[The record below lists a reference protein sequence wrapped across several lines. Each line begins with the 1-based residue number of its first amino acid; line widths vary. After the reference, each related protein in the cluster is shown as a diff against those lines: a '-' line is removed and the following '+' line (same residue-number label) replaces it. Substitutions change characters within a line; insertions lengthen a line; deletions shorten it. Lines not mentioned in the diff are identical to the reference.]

1 MLGAAL
7 ALGGLVTGP
16 EQASAHPSPA
26 AGPSRAAADG
36 AGTASPAN
44 RQAPPDAAPRAVA
57 TGGPV
62 LAAPVAG
69 PGTLPTTA
77 GLQRDLAQV
86 LQDRG
91 LGTLNFAIADGSTGQ
106 FLYGSGETTPA
117 TPASTTKLLTAVAV
131 LALLPADA
139 RISTRVVKG
148 AAPGE
153 ITLVGGGDPT
163 LSVLPQDRVQVG
175 GLPVDAE
182 SAPASLT
189 ELARQTADALKA
201 AGTPTVKLGYDTSL
215 YSGPLLHK
223 ENDYANIAPVTPLM
237 ADEGKVDPTAT
248 IDAPSRYTD
257 PADQATETF
266 AGLLRAQGITVDGKA
281 TQVTAAQGAQQ
292 LAEVR
297 SPTIPRLVERTLT
310 TSDNTLAEALARQ
323 AALAAHK
330 PASFDGGVAAV
341 TETLQKLGVPMDGVV
356 INDGSGLYTGN
367 LISPLVLAKLLSV
380 AASPEHPELRPVLTG
395 LPIAGF
401 TGTLRSRFG
410 ASSGAQN
417 AAGIVRAKTG
427 TLGDSGVFTLAGT
440 VVDADGRVLVFAFMN
455 KSVSD
460 GAAARAATDRA
471 VARLAAC
478 GCR

>member
-1 MLGAAL
+1 MAL
-7 ALGGLVTGP
+7 ATGGL
-16 EQASAHPSPA
+16 ASGGDRAFAHPSPA
-26 AGPSRAAADG
+26 ADRAGVPAAARAAA
-36 AGTASPAN
+36 
-44 RQAPPDAAPRAVA
+44 
-57 TGGPV
+57 TGGVV

-69 PGTLPTTA
+69 ADTLPTTA

-91 LGTLNFAIADGSTGQ
+91 LGGLNFAIADGSTSRL
-106 FLYGSGETTPA
+106 LYGSGENTPA
-117 TPASTTKLLTAVAV
+117 TPASTTKLLTAVA
-131 LALLPADA
+131 ALSLIPADT

-163 LSVLPQDRVQVG
+163 LSALPADRIQVG

-182 SAPASLT
+182 TAPASLA
-189 ELARQTADALKA
+189 ELARQTATALKA
-201 AGTPTVKLGYDTSL
+201 AGTGTVKLGYDTSL

-257 PADQATETF
+257 PADQTAETF
-266 AGLLRAQGITVDGKA
+266 AGLLKAQGITVDGKA
-281 TQVTAAQGAQQ
+281 QQASAAQGAQQ
-292 LAEVR
+292 LAEVK
-297 SPTIPRLVERTLT
+297 SPTIARLVERTLT

-323 AALAAHK
+323 AALAAHE
-330 PASFDGGVAAV
+330 PASFDGAVAAV
-341 TETLQKLGVPMDGVV
+341 TEALQKLGVPMNGVV
-356 INDGSGLYTGN
+356 LGDGSGLYTGN
-367 LISPLVLAKLLSV
+367 LISPLVLAKVLSV

-401 TGTLRSRFG
+401 TGTLRTRFG
-410 ASSGAQN
+410 ASSGAQE

-427 TLGDSGVFTLAGT
+427 TLADSGVYTLAGT

-455 KSVSD
+455 KSTD
-460 GAAARAATDRA
+460 GAATRAATDRA
-471 VARLAAC
+471 AARLAAC